1 MAERSGEG
9 GRGGAP
15 DVDAIGETAGSREN
29 PEAAV
34 TGETFDAI
42 DIDLPVGAE
51 LEAAMREAV
60 EAVTGVEA
68 AKLAGSSPRKA
79 GVGPNSGLASV
90 RGLSGDDQDDQRDQR
105 DQITEGD
112 DRSETGALRR
122 EIADLRDR
130 SLRTLADFDN
140 FRKRSERERQD
151 LRRYALL
158 EPLRELLP
166 IADNLERAISA
177 EGSAED
183 LKRGVAMVLRQLQD
197 LLRRLG
203 VREVP
208 TDGAAFD
215 PAVHEAVAREESA
228 AVTAPTVAETLV
240 RGYHLFDRLLRP
252 AMVKVAVPPEK
263 PAPETMP
270 GEPVE
275 AVPSRTGAAGD
286 IGGMGGMGDIGG
298 KVGGPGPGESGR

>member
-1 MAERSGEG
+1 MAEESGEG
-9 GRGGAP
+9 GRGGVP
-15 DVDAIGETAGSREN
+15 DVDALGEAAGSPEK
-29 PEAAV
+29 PEAAD
-34 TGETFDAI
+34 TGETIDAI
-42 DIDLPVGAE
+42 DIDLPAGAD

-60 EAVTGVEA
+60 EAVDGVESA
-68 AKLAGSSPRKA
+68 RLAGSAARKI
-79 GVGPNSGLASV
+79 GES
-90 RGLSGDDQDDQRDQR
+90 DDS
-105 DQITEGD
+105 
-112 DRSETGALRR
+112 SEIGALRR

-208 TDGAAFD
+208 ADGAAFD

-228 AVTAPTVAETLV
+228 AVTAPTVAKTLV

-270 GEPVE
+270 AEPVE
-275 AVPSRTGAAGD
+275 AVPSATAGD
-286 IGGMGGMGDIGG
+286 GG
-298 KVGGPGPGESGR
+298 KDP